1 MGDWLQIHDWLHDN
15 MAALLDSALH
25 GSPLDAYSGGLATV
39 IATGL
44 TCYRHRQTLRPNGSF
59 RLSSLGGQSLYPIVR
74 SLESLFGSRRYRAY
88 NFDPQPMRVQI
99 MYR

>member
-15 MAALLDSALH
+15 MATLLDSALH

-44 TCYRHRQTLRPNGSF
+44 TCVSV
-59 RLSSLGGQSLYPIVR
+59 LGIFMLGLGAILWVEPKVWA
-74 SLESLFGSRRYRAY
+74 E
-88 NFDPQPMRVQI
+88 
-99 MYR
+99 